1 MHELGHQW
9 FPMQVGSDERRYPW
23 MDEGFNTFAD
33 YDAAEAF
40 FKGTRYADT
49 VRRDLLSA
57 YAATALPGDEQ
68 PMITKPDEVRELYW
82 TAYQKPALM
91 LTILRESVLGR
102 VQFDR
107 AFREY
112 VRRWKG
118 KHPQPAD
125 FFRTMETQTRRDLDW
140 FWRDWI
146 YTTARIDQAVNDV
159 QREGDSTFITI
170 SNRGQMILPV
180 QLELRFGDG
189 TTERRDLPVERWNPG
204 NNSPTGWRDRRSWSA
219 S

>member
-1 MHELGHQW
+1 
-9 FPMQVGSDERRYPW
+9 
-23 MDEGFNTFAD
+23 
-33 YDAAEAF
+33 
-40 FKGTRYADT
+40 
-49 VRRDLLSA
+49 
-57 YAATALPGDEQ
+57 
-68 PMITKPDEVRELYW
+68 MITPPDEVHELYW

-102 VQFDR
+102 DVFDR

-204 NNSPTGWRDRRSWSA
+204 NEFTYRMAGPKELVGVVIDPRRIYPDSDRGNNSWER
-219 S
+219 